1 MKAKTKWTKLLLA
14 VLLVVVLAVCA
25 TACSKTFTVT
35 FDSNGGSAVGSVEVK
50 SNGTV
55 EEPNA
60 PTRTGYTFEKWV
72 KPDGT
77 EFVFGTDTVTG
88 NITLTAT
95 WRVNSYTVTFN
106 TNGGSQVASQSVNHN
121 GTASMPSQPTKAG
134 QVFVGWYEDSDFST
148 PFDFSKKIVQDTTVY
163 ARFVDEIEEIF
174 TVKFVGSST
183 PVASR
188 TTNEGGVLTDLP
200 AATSA
205 DGKEFLGWWMSDFE
219 DESKLTARYTGQVLT
234 QNITLFAVFESDAP
248 AVSVNENGAVWDS
261 MGVNMSYRVTITK
274 PDNTT
279 ETPFTTGAL
288 QYDYDFASKPAGEY
302 KIEVTCNNKTT
313 TVYYNN
319 KALAR
324 VSLFEVNGF
333 ELQFNGVA
341 NAQKYLITVECGN
354 TSSGH
359 VAGHTR
365 FDNGTSTVFDFS
377 MCEMREEG
385 ITFKVEAV
393 ADGYIT
399 SYSETF
405 VFERRLDAVTGLT
418 VNEADETLS
427 WNDVANA
434 EYYEYKINDGDWT
447 RFNRTVSLKEMGQGD
462 IVVSVRAV
470 AHGYNSSE
478 PAVFTY
484 SKTRLATPVEIT
496 VDGDVLSWNT
506 VADAVSYT
514 VNIDGTEHL
523 VETGNTLKL
532 PENIDWTNMQISVRA
547 NGATEAENSLY
558 SDVKKF
564 AATLEGKVYY
574 ENGQVVWSSIVGA
587 MKYGVKVTTARK
599 SR

>member
-359 VAGHTR
+359 VAGHNR

-434 EYYEYKINDGDWT
+434 EYYEY
-447 RFNRTVSLKEMGQGD
+447 S
-462 IVVSVRAV
+462 
-470 AHGYNSSE
+470 
-478 PAVFTY
+478 
-484 SKTRLATPVEIT
+484 
-496 VDGDVLSWNT
+496 
-506 VADAVSYT
+506 
-514 VNIDGTEHL
+514 
-523 VETGNTLKL
+523 
-532 PENIDWTNMQISVRA
+532 
-547 NGATEAENSLY
+547 
-558 SDVKKF
+558 
-564 AATLEGKVYY
+564 
-574 ENGQVVWSSIVGA
+574 
-587 MKYGVKVTTARK
+587 
-599 SR
+599 

>member
-288 QYDYDFASKPAGEY
+288 QYDYDFCVPSPPE
-302 KIEVTCNNKTT
+302 N
-313 TVYYNN
+313 
-319 KALAR
+319 
-324 VSLFEVNGF
+324 
-333 ELQFNGVA
+333 
-341 NAQKYLITVECGN
+341 
-354 TSSGH
+354 
-359 VAGHTR
+359 
-365 FDNGTSTVFDFS
+365 
-377 MCEMREEG
+377 
-385 ITFKVEAV
+385 
-393 ADGYIT
+393 
-399 SYSETF
+399 
-405 VFERRLDAVTGLT
+405 
-418 VNEADETLS
+418 
-427 WNDVANA
+427 
-434 EYYEYKINDGDWT
+434 
-447 RFNRTVSLKEMGQGD
+447 
-462 IVVSVRAV
+462 
-470 AHGYNSSE
+470 
-478 PAVFTY
+478 
-484 SKTRLATPVEIT
+484 TRL
-496 VDGDVLSWNT
+496 
-506 VADAVSYT
+506 
-514 VNIDGTEHL
+514 
-523 VETGNTLKL
+523 K
-532 PENIDWTNMQISVRA
+532 
-547 NGATEAENSLY
+547 
-558 SDVKKF
+558 
-564 AATLEGKVYY
+564 
-574 ENGQVVWSSIVGA
+574 
-587 MKYGVKVTTARK
+587 
-599 SR
+599 

>member
-1 MKAKTKWTKLLLA
+1 M
-14 VLLVVVLAVCA
+14 
-25 TACSKTFTVT
+25 
-35 FDSNGGSAVGSVEVK
+35 
-50 SNGTV
+50 
-55 EEPNA
+55 
-60 PTRTGYTFEKWV
+60 
-72 KPDGT
+72 
-77 EFVFGTDTVTG
+77 
-88 NITLTAT
+88 
-95 WRVNSYTVTFN
+95 
-106 TNGGSQVASQSVNHN
+106 
-121 GTASMPSQPTKAG
+121 
-134 QVFVGWYEDSDFST
+134 
-148 PFDFSKKIVQDTTVY
+148 
-163 ARFVDEIEEIF
+163 
-174 TVKFVGSST
+174 
-183 PVASR
+183 
-188 TTNEGGVLTDLP
+188 P

-359 VAGHTR
+359 VSGHNR

-574 ENGQVVWSSIVGA
+574 ENGQVVWSSIAVS
-587 MKYGVKVTTARK
+587 YTHLTLPTN
-599 SR
+599 